1 MKPANETTKQRN
13 NETTKLHIFNPE
25 NDMALASGSPG
36 YTPPANIR
44 AYRREHRFLPLQWAQ
59 PGDVVWDGEENLAHL
74 FLDEAS
80 APEICPW
87 GWSPALVHELSQ
99 AGVPAHHL
107 PDREWLARLRRLSGR
122 ESTVPVQREWGL
134 DAVVCRTLDEV
145 QHYVGQWGR
154 VIMKSPW
161 SSSGKGLMQTD
172 NPNWQGWVARILR
185 LQGAVVVERLVE
197 RRLDFAM
204 EFRMIDAEYA
214 GMDNA
219 VANIKP
225 AVAEYVGL
233 NVFRTDDHG
242 HFVDNIRPCEQDNA
256 SFVSSLLRNPASLS
270 EVREWYLE
278 HLPRLAPWYRGPV
291 GVDMMVLADGTLHPC
306 VEINWRMTMGMVA
319 VLADRG
325 QTLP

>member
-1 MKPANETTKQRN
+1 MKPANETTKPRN

-145 QHYVGQWGR
+145 QHYVSQWER

-185 LQGAVVVERLVE
+185 LQGAVVVERLME
-197 RRLDFAM
+197 RQLDFAM
-204 EFRMIDAEYA
+204 EFVMDNGMAEYL
-214 GMDNA
+214 
-219 VANIKP
+219 
-225 AVAEYVGL
+225 GL

-242 HFVDNIRPCEQDNA
+242 HFVDNIRPCGQNIVA
-256 SFVSSLLRNPASLS
+256 SLLHSPVSLS
-270 EVREWYLE
+270 EVREWYL
-278 HLPRLAPWYRGPV
+278 HRLPLLAPWYRGPV
-291 GVDMMVLADGTLHPC
+291 GVDMMVLTDGTLHPC

-319 VLADRG
+319 VLADRA